1 MKNQTM
7 RKKTVKATSLF
18 LAAMLSVPA
27 ISLAKDPEKVNA
39 AYSKNMNNT
48 HLGSAT
54 ISSPAAPETKDKRW
68 NGDYVFFGSY
78 NGSPI
83 KFRVLD
89 PKTDK
94 FGMKT
99 MFLDSDRV
107 LFDYPFD
114 PSTNEW
120 ADSDLRAYLNQG
132 FQSINFSRPEAK
144 AIPVV
149 SLKQESYEAGSWME
163 YVYGKT
169 VPLSNDKI
177 FLLDAADVTN
187 PAYGYS
193 SNPGYTY
200 DAEQDWWKG
209 TSVYNRAKGDLD
221 NGYSWYWLRNKRTNS
236 DDVVYAG
243 AISMMDAGRE
253 ATLGSMDVIIQLGV
267 APALNVDLDSV
278 IFNTQTLSPDQSG
291 LGAQYKL
298 TVIDD
303 NVSIGLTSGSE
314 ISVSG
319 SYITVPYTIKG
330 NNAGSVNQVSV
341 LITDMPWS
349 KGNAYNANILY
360 YGALS
365 GDVSTS
371 SGTFKLPSGY
381 DINKWG
387 IDYHVYI
394 LAEELATGSNAVY
407 MTDYASEPT
416 YLIYRPD
423 VIDIDL
429 YKGPTMI
436 SGAAAD
442 AMLEFTLSDIA
453 DIREDDTFVYYDLDA
468 DGSEDLV
475 FDLESGFIS
484 ALENNKTIFAYTG
497 EKISDSN
504 ISALI
509 LRFREPQNVTISFDG
524 QGASG
529 SIDSVSIK
537 EASFFT
543 IPDSTGLTPPSGY
556 QFDGWLLNGNSV
568 NVNEKILV
576 TENITLVANWT
587 KLPQSTCTITFI
599 SKLGG
604 TQSWT
609 ETCDAGSEFTLPDC
623 MFRAPDGY
631 GFAQWDAGL
640 PGDKIIVNEDMTIKA
655 IWFSF
660 ISKPGTVY
668 GLKAVPAGKNKV
680 KLTWDQVQNA
690 EGYLVYAQKD
700 KKYGYVGM
708 TTKGTT
714 FTDTKALDTDYN
726 FYWVF
731 AYVKDENGKMI
742 PGGCEKYVYAKG
754 VCVAVTG
761 LKASSVKGGVKL
773 TWNSVSDAEGYL
785 VYGIH
790 PNGKY
795 GYIGMTTKGTTYT
808 DTKASS
814 TDWNFY
820 WVFPY
825 HKNGNT
831 MIVGGTAKYV
841 YGKAK

>member
-1 MKNQTM
+1 MKNQTT
-7 RKKTVKATSLF
+7 RKKTVKATALI
-18 LAAMLSVPA
+18 LAAMISVPA

-39 AYSKNMNNT
+39 AFSKNMNNT

-120 ADSDLRAYLNQG
+120 ADSNLRKYLNQG
-132 FQSINFSRPEAK
+132 FQSLNFSRPEAK

-149 SLKQESYEAGSWME
+149 SLKQESYETGSWME
-163 YVYGKT
+163 YIYGKT

-236 DDVVYAG
+236 DNVVYAG

-253 ATLGSMDVIIQLGV
+253 ATLGSMDVTFQMGV
-267 APALNVDLDSV
+267 APALNVDLNSV
-278 IFNTQTLSPDQSG
+278 IFNTQTLTPDQSG

-298 TVIDD
+298 TIIDD

-319 SYITVPYTIKG
+319 SKISVPYTIKG

-365 GDVSTS
+365 GDVSS
-371 SGTFKLPSGY
+371 SGTGTFKLPSGY

-407 MTDYASEPT
+407 LTDYASEPT
-416 YLIYRPD
+416 YLYYCPN

-453 DIREDDTFVYYDLDA
+453 DRREDDTYIYYDLDA

-475 FDLESGFIS
+475 FDIESGFIS
-484 ALENNKTIFAYTG
+484 ALENNKTLFAYTG
-497 EKISDSN
+497 EEISDSN

-529 SIDSVSIK
+529 SMESVSVK
-537 EASFFT
+537 EGSIYTVPENTGFT
-543 IPDSTGLTPPSGY
+543 GPFESDFYSWKL
-556 QFDGWLLNGNSV
+556 DGEIV
-568 NVNEKILV
+568 KANEKLLV
-576 TENITLVANWT
+576 TKDITLNAYWIHQGSQLC
-587 KLPQSTCTITFI
+587 KITFM
-599 SKLGG
+599 SDQNG
-604 TQSWT
+604 T
-609 ETCDAGSEFTLPDC
+609 ETFVDYCLPESEYTLPDC
-623 MFRAPDGY
+623 MFRGPDGS
-631 GFAQWDAGL
+631 GFAGWSAGN
-640 PGDKIIVNEDMTIKA
+640 PGDKITVKTDKIIYAQWIQLER
-655 IWFSF
+655 
-660 ISKPGTVY
+660 KPGTVT
-668 GLKAVPAGKNKV
+668 GLKAEPAGKNKV
-680 KLTWDQVQNA
+680 KLTWNAVGDA

-731 AYVKDENGKMI
+731 AYVKSDGKMI
-742 PGGCEKYVYAKG
+742 PGACQKYVYAKG

-773 TWNSVSDAEGYL
+773 TWNAVNDAEGYL

-790 PNGKY
+790 PGGQY
-795 GYIGMTTKGTTYT
+795 GYIGMTTKGTTFT

-814 TDWNFY
+814 ADWNFY

-831 MIVGGTAKYV
+831 MVVGGTPKYV